1 LPRPRCAGR
10 GPPNRAP
17 RAGAD
22 EGAFAWLTLN
32 YLLGNLGKG
41 EARTMAAIDLGGG
54 SVQQAYALTAFEA
67 AAAPDGY
74 ITKLAGGGR
83 TYSVYVHRRAA
94 RRTPCAGSGAPCSAE
109 SLTQVLRKGRIVA
122 ILENGLQ
129 SAAFHC
135 HSHTIFSR

>member
-1 LPRPRCAGR
+1 V
-10 GPPNRAP
+10 

-83 TYSVYVHRRAA
+83 TYLVYVHRRAA
-94 RRTPCAGSGAPCSAE
+94 CWAAAPAQKPHSG
-109 SLTQVLRKGRIVA
+109 GRLKPDACRDCVA
-122 ILENGLQ
+122 TAR
-129 SAAFHC
+129 AA
-135 HSHTIFSR
+135 TWALG